1 MSTPAADRGARRP
14 WALGLAASNGPDYA
28 GSDKRGSN
36 LRPVIGLD
44 IGRYTIS
51 SGGGGS
57 LLDFDLEPRCTGVGA
72 RVLDADR
79 LKLSAGLRIGGART
93 SDADSPLYG
102 LPDVR
107 KTLRARLSASWLFSP
122 ELSLRSSL
130 NQDLLGRKGGTT
142 LQTTLQYEWQ
152 ITPSTEI
159 GLAAGFTLAD
169 STHLRSFFGVP
180 ADVALVRTPYAAYA
194 PGGGVKSTDLGIEI
208 KSAITD
214 RWVLFGGVRFSQ
226 LRGDAHRGSLVGA
239 GSRLGHEDH
248 VHVAHVVQ
256 LARPGLAHPDD
267 GQPAVLVTGPE
278 LLAGDVEGGLQR
290 GLGQLGE
297 RLGGRWQVRNRVGI
311 GQIQGRDPHEF
322 TAIGHPQRVVC
333 RCGTSRLR
341 SHGRRQRSPQAR
353 PGRGGRVGRSDPM
366 LRVGGEVIHQCS

>member
-1 MSTPAADRGARRP
+1 MIEAMNTPFFPPFAALVCALCLPLSAGAQQSP
-14 WALGLAASNGPDYA
+14 QSASAPPPAEEPGFTWALGLAASNGADYA

-57 LLDFDLEPRCTGVGA
+57 LLDFDLEPRYTGVSA
-72 RVLDADR
+72 RLLDADR

-93 SDADSPLYG
+93 SDADSQLYG

-159 GLAAGFTLAD
+159 GLAAGFTVAD

-226 LRGDAHRGSLVGA
+226 LRGDARS
-239 GSRLGHEDH
+239 SPI
-248 VHVAHVVQ
+248 VQ
-256 LARPGLAHPDD
+256 KPNDYGVTVGLAY
-267 GQPAVLVTGPE
+267 
-278 LLAGDVEGGLQR
+278 R
-290 GLGQLGE
+290 C
-297 RLGGRWQVRNRVGI
+297 
-311 GQIQGRDPHEF
+311 
-322 TAIGHPQRVVC
+322 C
-333 RCGTSRLR
+333 R
-341 SHGRRQRSPQAR
+341 
-353 PGRGGRVGRSDPM
+353 
-366 LRVGGEVIHQCS
+366 

>member
-1 MSTPAADRGARRP
+1 MMAVMNTRHFPSTAALLGALCVPLSALAQQTPQPASAAMPAQEPGYT

-28 GSDKRGSN
+28 GSDERGSN

-44 IGRYTIS
+44 IGRYTLS

-57 LLDFDLEPRCTGVGA
+57 LLDFDLEPRYTGVSA
-72 RVLDADR
+72 RLLDAER
-79 LKLSAGLRIGGART
+79 LKLSAGLRIGGGRT
-93 SDADSPLYG
+93 HDADSPLYG

-107 KTLRARLSASWLFSP
+107 KTLRARLSATWMFSP

-180 ADVALVRTPYAAYA
+180 ADVALVRTPFAAYA
-194 PGGGVKSTDLGIEI
+194 PGGGVKSSDLGVEI

-214 RWVLFGGVRFSQ
+214 RWVVFGGVRFSQ
-226 LRGDAHRGSLVGA
+226 LRGDARNSPI
-239 GSRLGHEDH
+239 
-248 VHVAHVVQ
+248 VQ
-256 LARPGLAHPDD
+256 KPNDYGVTVGLAY
-267 GQPAVLVTGPE
+267 
-278 LLAGDVEGGLQR
+278 
-290 GLGQLGE
+290 
-297 RLGGRWQVRNRVGI
+297 
-311 GQIQGRDPHEF
+311 
-322 TAIGHPQRVVC
+322 
-333 RCGTSRLR
+333 RC
-341 SHGRRQRSPQAR
+341 
-353 PGRGGRVGRSDPM
+353 
-366 LRVGGEVIHQCS
+366 CK